1 MAIDWDTERYDA
13 PHNIPGDPA
22 QVAELGKNYRNT
34 ADAIRQQAANIRN
47 LVDGNGWDSDSGREF
62 QKKAGETADKLEKAY
77 ARYDAAAA
85 AVGAAVAY
93 PPSTGTW
100 AMSLAHA
107 QDMARAAI
115 RKGQEAQHNSKTMQH
130 QIDQATQANGGKPDT
145 SPAGARMADEK
156 SGYDADLLQA
166 EKDMQAARDFRD
178 AQANKAADAIVNAY
192 KHDGLKDSW
201 WDKFKDAAEDF
212 CVSLG
217 HWAGV
222 VAAIFGVLALVFSW
236 VPVLGEVFGAIAAIA
251 SVVALVCDTISALDG
266 KGTWLDVGID
276 VLGVLS
282 CGAGRLLGDAAKGAK
297 FLEVFNSFKGTQ
309 LAKGAR
315 FAKAGEAVG
324 YTGGRKAML
333 ALAKDGIAGLPKFG
347 GGRALAYG
355 KAAVNP
361 KLYIAGVKDGMN
373 TFAAKGFVGGIK
385 GAFQPS
391 SFAQSMMSGW
401 GATRYVAWGTVPLA
415 MGWSNLAPV
424 RDNKFVNDTYGP
436 NTPDLFGDL
445 KKVAPFGANG
455 IGPTFETTPG

>member
-34 ADAIRQQAANIRN
+34 ADAIKQQAANIRN

-62 QKKAGETADKLEKAY
+62 QKKAGDTADKLEKAY

-85 AVGAAVAY
+85 AIGAGVAY
-93 PPSTGTW
+93 PPSGGTW

-115 RKGQEAQHNSKTMQH
+115 RQGQEAQHNSKTMQH

-145 SPAGARMADEK
+145 SPGGARMADEK
-156 SGYDADLLQA
+156 SGYDADMLQA

-217 HWAGV
+217 NWAGV

-266 KGTWLDVGID
+266 RGTWLDVGID

-282 CGAGRLLGDAAKGAK
+282 CGAGRVLGEAAKGAK
-297 FLEVFNSFKGTQ
+297 FFEVFNSFKGTQ
-309 LAKGAR
+309 LAKGLR

-324 YTGGRKAML
+324 LKGGRASMVAASKG
-333 ALAKDGIAGLPKFG
+333 GIAGLPKFG
-347 GGRALAYG
+347 GGRVLAYG
-355 KAAVNP
+355 KAALSP
-361 KLYIAGVKDGMN
+361 GKYIEGVQNGLGDIKDLG
-373 TFAAKGFVGGIK
+373 VL
-385 GAFQPS
+385 GAVKNGLHASNFP
-391 SFAQSMMSGW
+391 QSMMSGW

-424 RDNKFVNDTYGP
+424 KGNQFVNDTYGP

-455 IGPTFETTPG
+455 VGSTFKSTAG